1 MKVSITQGGTIV
13 PVVTTI
19 EVDSDVLAA
28 KDAEALRK
36 LVERAA
42 IGKQPAPAGSSHP
55 AQPDRG
61 GYRITIDDE
70 SQRASVSLPDA
81 DLRPETRELV
91 DWVSA
96 HPQATR
102 RTSPLGR

>member
-1 MKVSITQGGTIV
+1 MKVSITQGATIV
-13 PVVTTI
+13 PILTTI
-19 EVDSDVLAA
+19 EVDSDDLPA
-28 KDAEALRK
+28 KDAESLRK

-42 IGKQPAPAGSSHP
+42 IGKSPAPVGSSKP

-61 GYRITIDDE
+61 GYQITIDDE
-70 SQRASVSLPDA
+70 SQRASVSVPDA

-91 DWVSA
+91 DWVSS
-96 HPQATR
+96 HPQARR